1 VHRTKKW
8 LACGVLVV
16 IAMMAVVGCGS
27 GGSSTGT
34 ESTATESTTTESSG
48 GSGESG
54 SGGETA
60 WLSEAETAADQAAAF
75 PTTIPTTE
83 LGPFKPKPEGSIYH
97 VACNQ
102 ALTGCA
108 RFAEALKAASG
119 ALGYKFQ
126 LCDGGTTTQTIA
138 KCFTNAVNA
147 KPSAIVVNGIGDEE
161 AQEGYEAAAAANIP
175 IVGSL
180 TGNAPGGV
188 KGVVTEVNGSTC
200 ENEGKTIANWV
211 MADSEGKANVLFV
224 GTQTYKCNQQ
234 RQTGFLSAIEA
245 CTTCDVQTLEYSI
258 ESISTTLPQ
267 QIQSKLQSDSS
278 IEYVIA
284 TPDAAALSAVQ
295 AVRQSG
301 KSESVKV
308 AGFDGDAPNVALV
321 KSGEIDA
328 AETATG
334 FGQDGWIAADAAA
347 RAIAGQKVPKDSPDT
362 ILLIT
367 NKNAGEIEGSQYQ
380 GVPNYEEQFE
390 KLWE

>member
-1 VHRTKKW
+1 VHWTRKW
-8 LACGVLVV
+8 LACGVVV
-16 IAMMAVVGCGS
+16 AIALIAVTGCGG
-27 GGSSTGT
+27 GGSSTGAQSTGT
-34 ESTATESTTTESSG
+34 ESGGGSTTSSTESG
-48 GSGESG
+48 GSGA
-54 SGGETA
+54 ETA
-60 WLSEAETAADQAAAF
+60 WLGEAETAAEEAAAF
-75 PTTIPTTE
+75 PKTIPTTE
-83 LGPFKPKPEGSIYH
+83 LGAFKPKPGGSIYH

-119 ALGYKFQ
+119 ALGYKFS

-147 KPSAIVVNGIGDEE
+147 KPSAIVVNGIGAEE
-161 AQEGYEAAAAANIP
+161 AQEGYEAAAAAGIP

-180 TGNAPGGV
+180 TGNTPGGV

-211 MADSEGKANVLFV
+211 ITDSGGKGNILFA

-234 RQTGFLSAIEA
+234 RQAGFLSAIEA
-245 CTTCDVQTLEYSI
+245 CTTCSVQTLEYSI
-258 ESISTTLPQ
+258 ETISTTLPQ
-267 QIQSKLQSDSS
+267 QIQSKLQSDPS

-347 RAIAGQKVPKDSPDT
+347 RSIAGQKVPKDSPDT